1 MGARPRDSVK
11 LIGLAILARMDS
23 ARLSG
28 KALRPIAGRALLGHV
43 VDRARLVD
51 GIDRTVIATSI
62 RAVDDPIVEF
72 AQGES
77 IPAFRGSAFD
87 VLERCIACAAA
98 YGWTH
103 LMRISGDSP
112 FFDPILATRMAADQS
127 TDEADIVTNI
137 APRTF
142 PPGNSIE
149 IISLSTLQRAAN
161 ETRCASDREHV
172 TPYIYRNASR
182 FRIRNVAAA
191 DERYDGISLTI
202 DYERDLDMAEWI
214 AARLEMPIASAPFD
228 RIVAL
233 RRAWQAAGASN

>member
-1 MGARPRDSVK
+1 MGARPRDSIK

-43 VDRARLVD
+43 VDRARLIG
-51 GIDRTVIATSI
+51 GIDLAVIATSI
-62 RAVDDPIVEF
+62 RPVDDPIVDF
-72 AQGES
+72 AEGEN
-77 IPAFRGSAFD
+77 IPAFRGSASD

-112 FFDPILATRMAADQS
+112 FVDPVLATRMAADPS
-127 TDEADIVTNI
+127 ADEADIVTNV
-137 APRTF
+137 ALRTF

-149 IISLSTLQRAAN
+149 IISVSALRRVAN
-161 ETRCASDREHV
+161 ETSDASDREHV
-172 TPYIYRNASR
+172 TPNIYRNASR
-182 FRIRNVAAA
+182 FRIHNVAAP
-191 DERYDGISLTI
+191 DDRYSGVSLTV

-214 AARLEMPIASAPFD
+214 AARLEKPIAAAPFD
-228 RIVAL
+228 RVVAL
-233 RRAWQAAGASN
+233 RRAWQLAGANN